1 MTTGRPVEL
10 IYGKKDRSPS
20 SCMSYGR
27 SYGYYNHVRSYRPV
41 AMEILSSPSLNSVQ
55 NFIYYLK
62 IITKLKKKLLVTV
75 LVKE

>member
-27 SYGYYNHVRSYRPV
+27 SYGYYNHVRSYRHV
-41 AMEILSSPSLNSVQ
+41 AMETLSRPV
-55 NFIYYLK
+55 
-62 IITKLKKKLLVTV
+62 
-75 LVKE
+75 